1 MDTYIFHVSTSDS
14 DRAPEHLRI
23 AIKSRPLSNSLT
35 SSFKQSILLGVNAQ
49 AGRKSDTGFLASI
62 AART

>member
-1 MDTYIFHVSTSDS
+1 MDTCTFHISTSVS
-14 DRAPEHLRI
+14 NRAPEHLRI

-49 AGRKSDTGFLASI
+49 AGRKPDTGFLASI
-62 AART
+62 AAWT